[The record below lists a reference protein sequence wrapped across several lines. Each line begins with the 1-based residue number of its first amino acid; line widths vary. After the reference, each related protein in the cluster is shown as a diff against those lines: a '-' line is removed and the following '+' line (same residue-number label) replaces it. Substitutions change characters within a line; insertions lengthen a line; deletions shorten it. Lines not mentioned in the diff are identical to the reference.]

1 MIKKSIIL
9 FAIIL
14 TTNILSFGQS
24 SINSPYTRFGIG
36 EISRNGFNNSKAMG
50 GISTGLRE
58 SNQINY
64 MNPAAISAQ
73 DTMSFI
79 FDIGVNGLYNNLESS
94 NNSLTYKNFTFDHIA
109 LAFPIKK
116 WWYASVGI
124 NPYSKV
130 GYNVEQY
137 TPHEYFDTVNVY
149 FDNIGDG
156 ALNQLY
162 ISNSFKIG
170 EHISFGFNYNYIFGT
185 IERYNQT
192 YVDIPESYSTVSYNK
207 YTLNKST
214 FDFGAQYSTD
224 LFKKYFLV
232 VGATYSN
239 KIKFNAELENVEFN
253 AINFRLSNVTVIDYV
268 DLTSSLD
275 TLSSSSND
283 NYRIDVPARMSVGFT
298 TGIKNKFKIGIDY
311 SQQDWSD
318 IESFSNIDSYT
329 LDQTF
334 NIGLEYIPN
343 LYALRNYLKVINYRA
358 GFYYNNSYMK
368 INNKQIVNYGI
379 TFGLGLP
386 IVNNKTKLNISY
398 TYGKRGTTSNGLIEE
413 NYSMLGINL
422 TLYDFWFI
430 KRKFQ

>member
-1 MIKKSIIL
+1 MIKKSIII
-9 FAIIL
+9 FVTVL
-14 TTNILSFGQS
+14 TTSILSFGQS

-36 EISRNGFNNSKAMG
+36 EIDRNGFNNSKAMG

-79 FDIGVNGLYNNLESS
+79 FDIGIKGIYNDLANS
-94 NNSLTYKNFTFDHIA
+94 NNSLTYKNVAFDHIA
-109 LAFPIKK
+109 IAFPIKK
-116 WWYASVGI
+116 WWFASIGM
-124 NPYSKV
+124 NPYAKV

-137 TPHEYFDTVNVY
+137 TQHPYFDTVNVY

-162 ISNSFKIG
+162 IGNSFKVG
-170 EHISFGFNYNYIFGT
+170 KNFAFGFNYNYIFGT

-192 YVDIPESYSTVSYNK
+192 YVDIPESYSTIRYDK
-207 YTLNKST
+207 YSFNKST
-214 FDFGAQYSTD
+214 FDFGAQYYTD
-224 LFKKYFLV
+224 LLDKYFLV

-239 KIKFNAELENVEFN
+239 KINFKADRESVEFN
-253 AINFRLSNVTVIDYV
+253 ALNFRLSNVTVIDYV
-268 DLTSSLD
+268 DLANKLD
-275 TLSSSSND
+275 TLSSSSEK
-283 NYRIDVPARMSVGFT
+283 NYKIDVPARISVGFT
-298 TGIKNKFKIGIDY
+298 TGIKNKFTVGFDY

-318 IESFSNIDSYT
+318 IESFSSLDSYT

-334 NIGLEYIPN
+334 NVGLEYIPN
-343 LYALRNYLKVINYRA
+343 LFALRNYLKVISYRA
-358 GFYYNNSYMK
+358 GFYYNNSYIK
-368 INNKQIVNYGI
+368 INNKQINNYGI

-386 IVNNKTKLNISY
+386 IVNNKTRLNVSY

-413 NYSMLGINL
+413 KYSMIGVNL
-422 TLYDFWFI
+422 TLYDFWFL